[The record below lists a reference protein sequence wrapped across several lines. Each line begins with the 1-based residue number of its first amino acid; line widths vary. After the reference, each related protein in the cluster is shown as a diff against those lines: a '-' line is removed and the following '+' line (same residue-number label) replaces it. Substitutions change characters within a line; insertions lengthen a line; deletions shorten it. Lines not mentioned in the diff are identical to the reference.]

1 MGILRK
7 YIHKDRP
14 MTLRVALGDCV
25 MSDSERGKAFIYK
38 KYYGYV
44 MAVVIRYVKFEMEA
58 EEIANECFV
67 KVFRKLNS
75 FEQHNEDDILEKT
88 FKSWMARIAV
98 NTSIDMLR
106 AKKQMQF
113 IDDDDGV
120 EIGKLSV
127 PMVTAMETN
136 DILKLLNGL
145 PPIQK
150 TIFNMYE
157 IEGYSHEEIGQ
168 ILEIPEGTS
177 RTYLARAKQ
186 KLRALYLKFIENEH
200 IHS

>member
-7 YIHKDRP
+7 YVQKDVP
-14 MTLRVALGDCV
+14 MTLRVALGECV

-44 MAVVIRYVKFEMEA
+44 MAVVIRYVRYELEA
-58 EEIANECFV
+58 EEVANECFV
-67 KVFRKLNS
+67 KVFRNLSS
-75 FEQHNEDDILEKT
+75 FEQHGEDEILEKM

-98 NTSIDMLR
+98 NTSIDTLR
-106 AKKQMQF
+106 AKKPMQF
-113 IDDDDGV
+113 VDDEDEL
-120 EIGKLSV
+120 EINRLSV
-127 PMVTAMETN
+127 SMNSQMEVD
-136 DILKLLNGL
+136 DILKLLDAL
-145 PPIQK
+145 PVIQK

-168 ILEIPEGTS
+168 ALGVPDSTS
-177 RTYLARAKQ
+177 RTYLTRAKQ
-186 KLRALYLKFIENEH
+186 KLRELYKRLIENEK